1 MRLDYATSFPC
12 QKNLPIL
19 HICILGFK
27 CLEYWL
33 NFPFH
38 LPLEV
43 KLGQFQKGQKA
54 STKDPCQQWSL
65 NQSRGHLPKSRVAAF
80 TPEIWITT
88 EGSVHTKNPYIW
100 LLITQRRNTGR
111 IVIVTCKITT
121 LIGKIKLLIA
131 EAISRWLNSF
141 WNRSALA
148 NRNHIWCILRSSV
161 TICAPLTVTD
171 GYWCF
176 FLNCTKASWSI
187 CKTLN
192 GIKVLPIKNMF
203 KHLIQY
209 LISCFSQVPCWILN
223 HDFYCVVCQA
233 SVTKTVI
240 TWVIFLALL

>member
-1 MRLDYATSFPC
+1 MQRAST
-12 QKNLPIL
+12 
-19 HICILGFK
+19 
-27 CLEYWL
+27 W
-33 NFPFH
+33 
-38 LPLEV
+38 
-43 KLGQFQKGQKA
+43 KA
-54 STKDPCQQWSL
+54 SHCLYS
-65 NQSRGHLPKSRVAAF
+65 S
-80 TPEIWITT
+80 EIWITT
-88 EGSVHTKNPYIW
+88 EGSMHTENSYFW
-100 LLITQRRNTGR
+100 LLITQQRTTGR
-111 IVIVTCKITT
+111 IVIVTCKITA

-141 WNRSALA
+141 WSRSALA

-209 LISCFSQVPCWILN
+209 LISCFTSSMLN
-223 HDFYCVVCQA
+223 FK
-233 SVTKTVI
+233 S
-240 TWVIFLALL
+240 WFLLHCLSS